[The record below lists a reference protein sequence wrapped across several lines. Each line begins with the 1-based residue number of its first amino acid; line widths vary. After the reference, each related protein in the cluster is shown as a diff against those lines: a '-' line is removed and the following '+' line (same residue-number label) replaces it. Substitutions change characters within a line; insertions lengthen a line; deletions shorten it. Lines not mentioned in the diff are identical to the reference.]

1 MKRLRYFVYS
11 VVLGMIV
18 GFGVEKAT
26 KRKKYLAKEAGEHI
40 PFGPYEAFLKRPLDI
55 LLAGSSLVLLS
66 QIGRA
71 HV

>member
-26 KRKKYLAKEAGEHI
+26 KRKKRVSLRA
-40 PFGPYEAFLKRPLDI
+40 LKIETI
-55 LLAGSSLVLLS
+55 L
-66 QIGRA
+66 IKI
-71 HV
+71 